1 MGGEDELTNVAIWMT
16 VVGEVSLSLLKD
28 CSQSS
33 RVVDVSARMVRTLEP
48 VSSTVGGANLL
59 RSNSA
64 LTFIA
69 LALHSCLLTAQ
80 SSSFVRKRL

>member
-1 MGGEDELTNVAIWMT
+1 MGGEPTDVAIWMT
-16 VVGEVSLSLLKD
+16 AFGEVSLSVLQD
-28 CSQSS
+28 YSQSS
-33 RVVDVSARMVRTLEP
+33 RVMNVPVQTVRMMRP
-48 VSSTVGGANLL
+48 VSSIVGGANLL

-69 LALHSCLLTAQ
+69 LALHSCLLMAQ